1 MSNELYHYGIPGMK
15 WGIRRYQ
22 NADGSLTRAGMDR
35 YGIRGYARD
44 QATAFRNFRER
55 NRKIQGEYD
64 RYEAQ
69 TEKGYKRGQKLSDA
83 DVKKLSAISDR
94 ASKGWNDSRK
104 QYANDRKAANARL
117 KSDIANRA
125 KSGADKARSSMAR
138 VREKMN
144 TPEFKANAKKV
155 AIVGGAVIATAAAA
169 YGGYKLSQL
178 LKGRAYDKA
187 YSAAKAWLNKGVDK
201 AVLSQPA
208 SRVHGYRN
216 EVERVAKKLANDAS
230 KNFKSVI
237 TANMG
242 KYDPMKNGIVKEWN
256 PNNINIWAEAVKY
269 LDYETAPSYL
279 RDFL

>member
-15 WGIRRYQ
+15 WGVRRYQ

-35 YGIRGYARD
+35 YGIRSNLDR
-44 QATAFRNFRER
+44 FRNMSGEDFRNLAGQVGSNAGRLAR
-55 NRKIQGEYD
+55 NAARGIGNRIGDTYRNSEKLAGVRNTVSKVSKEAS
-64 RYEAQ
+64 RY
-69 TEKGYKRGQKLSDA
+69 KDA
-83 DVKKLSAISDR
+83 
-94 ASKGWNDSRK
+94 ASKK
-104 QYANDRKAANARL
+104 IKPAM
-117 KSDIANRA
+117 
-125 KSGADKARSSMAR
+125 DKARSSAAR
-138 VREKMN
+138 VREKMK
-144 TPEFKANAKKV
+144 TPEFKQNAKKV

-187 YSAAKAWLNKGVDK
+187 YAAAKAWLNKGVDK

-256 PNNINIWAEAVKY
+256 PANINIWAEAVKY